1 MQQKQQEL
9 LALVIGGL
17 AVLGAAFFLIIQPI
31 GSASPWMIN
40 GTFALGYLVFIAY
53 HWLSLARYKRER
65 NLLEEE
71 RDQLKQKLQNTEQ
84 ERDQARQEAENNQQE
99 LDQIRESLEESQ
111 GQVQK
116 LQKKI
121 EELKAK
127 TPDRND

>member
-17 AVLGAAFFLIIQPI
+17 AVIAAAIFLIIQPI
-31 GSASPWMIN
+31 GSASPWIIN

-53 HWLSLARYKRER
+53 HWLSLASYKKER

-71 RDQLKQKLQNTEQ
+71 RDELQQKLQNAEK
-84 ERDQARQEAENNQQE
+84 ERDQARQEAQQHQQE
-99 LDQIRESLEESQ
+99 RDQARESLEESQ

-116 LQKKI
+116 LQQQV
-121 EELKAK
+121 EELESK
-127 TPDRND
+127 TSSSND